1 MRKEGQSRP
10 KKPVYKRVCFWV
22 LVVVVAFFVAVMAM
36 PMPEDSGTGQEEPS
50 TATTEQ
56 EQQDTEE
63 PAEEETPAVDAPD
76 VAKDL
81 DSKYCTYVRM
91 SNNCL
96 KGVLN
101 EDNDP
106 ATTYTK
112 CTQSR
117 DFFMQAQEKI
127 SAARTDANKD
137 VADCAEAV
145 VQCMYS
151 ACGNIQKYLDDGKTK
166 DLSAAQTDIQDMN
179 TLKAEFETRR
189 QAYLEKCGIGDQY
202 EPLNYDYE

>member
-1 MRKEGQSRP
+1 MRKEGQGGP
-10 KKPVYKRVCFWV
+10 KKPVYKRVWFWV
-22 LVVVVAFFVAVMAM
+22 LVVVVVFFIAVMAT
-36 PMPEDSGTGQEEPS
+36 PLPEDSGTEQEEQS
-50 TATTEQ
+50 AAV
-56 EQQDTEE
+56 EQQKEETTE
-63 PAEEETPAVDAPD
+63 PAEEEAPAVDAPD

>member
-10 KKPVYKRVCFWV
+10 KKPVYKRVWFWV

-117 DFFMQAQEKI
+117 DFLCRRKRKSAQPVPTPT
-127 SAARTDANKD
+127 RTWLT
-137 VADCAEAV
+137 
-145 VQCMYS
+145 VQRPLYS
-151 ACGNIQKYLDDGKTK
+151 ACIPHVETSRNTWTTGKPRT
-166 DLSAAQTDIQDMN
+166 
-179 TLKAEFETRR
+179 
-189 QAYLEKCGIGDQY
+189 
-202 EPLNYDYE
+202 

>member
-1 MRKEGQSRP
+1 MRKEGQGGP
-10 KKPVYKRVCFWV
+10 KKPVYKRVWFWV
-22 LVVVVAFFVAVMAM
+22 LVVVVAFFIAVMAT
-36 PMPEDSGTGQEEPS
+36 PLPEDSGTEQEEQS
-50 TATTEQ
+50 SAV
-56 EQQDTEE
+56 EQQKEENTE
-63 PAEEETPAVDAPD
+63 PAEEKATAVDAPD
-76 VAKDL
+76 IAKDL

-96 KGVLN
+96 KGVLD

-112 CTQSR
+112 CTKSK

-127 SAARTDANKD
+127 SAARTDAIKD
-137 VADCAEAV
+137 VADCAEAI

-151 ACGNIQKYLDDGKTK
+151 ACGNIQKYLDDGKTG

-179 TLKAEFETRR
+179 TLKTEFETRR

>member
-1 MRKEGQSRP
+1 MRKEGQGGP
-10 KKPVYKRVCFWV
+10 KKPVYKRVWFWV
-22 LVVVVAFFVAVMAM
+22 LVVVVAFFVAVMAT
-36 PMPEDSGTGQEEPS
+36 PLPEDSGTGQEEQN
-50 TATTEQ
+50 AAA
-56 EQQDTEE
+56 EQQQEETTE

-151 ACGNIQKYLDDGKTK
+151 ACGNIQKYLDDGKTR

-179 TLKAEFETRR
+179 TLKTEFEMRR

>member
-1 MRKEGQSRP
+1 MRKEGQGGP
-10 KKPVYKRVCFWV
+10 KKPVYKRVWFWV
-22 LVVVVAFFVAVMAM
+22 LVVVVAFFVAVMAT
-36 PMPEDSGTGQEEPS
+36 PLPEDSGTGQEEQN
-50 TATTEQ
+50 AAA
-56 EQQDTEE
+56 EQQQEETTE

-137 VADCAEAV
+137 VADCAEAI

-151 ACGNIQKYLDDGKTK
+151 ACGNIQKYLDDGKTR

-179 TLKAEFETRR
+179 TLKTEFETRR

>member
-10 KKPVYKRVCFWV
+10 KKPVYKRVWFWV

-151 ACGNIQKYLDDGKTK
+151 ASRNTWTTGKPRT
-166 DLSAAQTDIQDMN
+166 
-179 TLKAEFETRR
+179 
-189 QAYLEKCGIGDQY
+189 
-202 EPLNYDYE
+202 

>member
-10 KKPVYKRVCFWV
+10 KKPVYKRVWFWV

-63 PAEEETPAVDAPD
+63 LAEEETPAVDAPD

>member
-1 MRKEGQSRP
+1 MRKEEQGGP
-10 KKPVYKRVCFWV
+10 KKPVYKRVWFWV
-22 LVVVVAFFVAVMAM
+22 LVVVVVFFIAVMAT
-36 PMPEDSGTGQEEPS
+36 PLPEDSGTEQEEQS
-50 TATTEQ
+50 AAV
-56 EQQDTEE
+56 EQQKEETTE

-127 SAARTDANKD
+127 SAARTDAIKD
-137 VADCAEAV
+137 VADCAEAI

-151 ACGNIQKYLDDGKTK
+151 ACGNIQKYLDDGKTR

-179 TLKAEFETRR
+179 TLKTEFETRR
-189 QAYLEKCGIGDQY
+189 QAYMEKCGIGDQY

>member
-1 MRKEGQSRP
+1 MRKEGQGGP
-10 KKPVYKRVCFWV
+10 KKPVYKRVWFWV
-22 LVVVVAFFVAVMAM
+22 LVVVVAFFIAVMAT
-36 PMPEDSGTGQEEPS
+36 PLPEDSGTEQEEQS
-50 TATTEQ
+50 SAV
-56 EQQDTEE
+56 EQQKEENTE
-63 PAEEETPAVDAPD
+63 PAEENAPAVDAPD

-96 KGVLN
+96 KGVLD

-112 CTQSR
+112 CTKSK

-127 SAARTDANKD
+127 SAARTDAIKD
-137 VADCAEAV
+137 VADCAEAI

-151 ACGNIQKYLDDGKTK
+151 ACGNIQKYLDDGKTG

-179 TLKAEFETRR
+179 TLKTEFETRR

>member
-1 MRKEGQSRP
+1 MRKEGHGGP
-10 KKPVYKRVCFWV
+10 KKPVYKRVWFWV
-22 LVVVVAFFVAVMAM
+22 LVVVVAFFIAVMAT
-36 PMPEDSGTGQEEPS
+36 PLPEDSGTEQEEQS
-50 TATTEQ
+50 AAV
-56 EQQDTEE
+56 EQQKEENTE
-63 PAEEETPAVDAPD
+63 PAEEEAPAVDAPD

-112 CTQSR
+112 CSQSR

>member
-1 MRKEGQSRP
+1 MRKEGQGGP
-10 KKPVYKRVCFWV
+10 KKPVYKRVWFWV
-22 LVVVVAFFVAVMAM
+22 LVVVVVFFIAVMAT
-36 PMPEDSGTGQEEPS
+36 PLPEDSGTEQEEQS
-50 TATTEQ
+50 SAV
-56 EQQDTEE
+56 EQQKEETTE
-63 PAEEETPAVDAPD
+63 PAEEEAPAVDAPD

-91 SNNCL
+91 SNNCI
-96 KGVLN
+96 KGVLD

-112 CTQSR
+112 CTKSK

-127 SAARTDANKD
+127 SAARTDAIKE

>member
-1 MRKEGQSRP
+1 MRKEGQGGP
-10 KKPVYKRVCFWV
+10 KKPVYKRVWFWV
-22 LVVVVAFFVAVMAM
+22 LVVVVAFFIAVMAT
-36 PMPEDSGTGQEEPS
+36 PSPEDSGTEQEEQS
-50 TATTEQ
+50 AAA
-56 EQQDTEE
+56 EQQKEETTE
-63 PAEEETPAVDAPD
+63 PAEEEAPAVDAPD

-96 KGVLN
+96 KGVLD

-112 CTQSR
+112 CTKSK

>member
-1 MRKEGQSRP
+1 MRKEGQGGP
-10 KKPVYKRVCFWV
+10 KKPVYKRVWFWA
-22 LVVVVAFFVAVMAM
+22 LVVVVVFFIAVMAT
-36 PMPEDSGTGQEEPS
+36 PLPEDSGTEQEEQS
-50 TATTEQ
+50 SAV
-56 EQQDTEE
+56 EQQKEETTE
-63 PAEEETPAVDAPD
+63 PAEEEAPAVDAPD

-96 KGVLN
+96 KGVLD

-112 CTQSR
+112 CTKSK

-127 SAARTDANKD
+127 SAARTDAIKD
-137 VADCAEAV
+137 VADCAEAI

-151 ACGNIQKYLDDGKTK
+151 ACGNIQKYLDDGKTG
-166 DLSAAQTDIQDMN
+166 DLSAAQMDIQDMN
-179 TLKAEFETRR
+179 TLKTEFETRR

>member
-1 MRKEGQSRP
+1 MRKEGQGGP
-10 KKPVYKRVCFWV
+10 KKPVYKRVWFWV
-22 LVVVVAFFVAVMAM
+22 LVVVVVFFIAVMAT
-36 PMPEDSGTGQEEPS
+36 PLPEDSGTEQEEQS
-50 TATTEQ
+50 AAV
-56 EQQDTEE
+56 EQQKEETTE
-63 PAEEETPAVDAPD
+63 PAEEEAPAVDAPD

-96 KGVLN
+96 KGVLD
-101 EDNDP
+101 EGNDP

-112 CTQSR
+112 CTNSK

-127 SAARTDANKD
+127 SAARTDAIKD
-137 VADCAEAV
+137 VADCAEAI

-151 ACGNIQKYLDDGKTK
+151 ACGNIQKYLDDGKTR

-179 TLKAEFETRR
+179 TLKTEFEMRR

>member
-1 MRKEGQSRP
+1 MRKEGQGGP
-10 KKPVYKRVCFWV
+10 KKPVYKRVWFWV
-22 LVVVVAFFVAVMAM
+22 LVVVVAFFIAVMAT
-36 PMPEDSGTGQEEPS
+36 PLPEDSGTEQEEQS
-50 TATTEQ
+50 SAV
-56 EQQDTEE
+56 EQQKEENTE
-63 PAEEETPAVDAPD
+63 PAEEKAPAVDAPD

-96 KGVLN
+96 KGVLD

-112 CTQSR
+112 CTKSK

-127 SAARTDANKD
+127 SAARTDAIKD
-137 VADCAEAV
+137 VADCAEAI

-151 ACGNIQKYLDDGKTK
+151 ACGNIQKYLDDGKTG

-179 TLKAEFETRR
+179 TLKTEFETRR

>member
-1 MRKEGQSRP
+1 MRKEGQGGP
-10 KKPVYKRVCFWV
+10 KKPVYKRVWFWV
-22 LVVVVAFFVAVMAM
+22 LVVVVVFFVAVMAT
-36 PMPEDSGTGQEEPS
+36 PLPEDSGTEQEEQS
-50 TATTEQ
+50 AAVEQQKEETTEQ
-56 EQQDTEE
+56 
-63 PAEEETPAVDAPD
+63 AEEEAPAVDAPD

-96 KGVLN
+96 KGVLD

-112 CTQSR
+112 CTKSK

-127 SAARTDANKD
+127 SAARTDAIKD

-166 DLSAAQTDIQDMN
+166 DLSAAQMDIQDMN
-179 TLKAEFETRR
+179 TLKTEFETRR

>member
-1 MRKEGQSRP
+1 MRKEGQGGP
-10 KKPVYKRVCFWV
+10 KKPVYKKAWFWV
-22 LVVVVAFFVAVMAM
+22 LVVVVVFFIAVMAT
-36 PMPEDSGTGQEEPS
+36 PLPEDSGTEQEEQS
-50 TATTEQ
+50 AAV
-56 EQQDTEE
+56 EQQKEETTE
-63 PAEEETPAVDAPD
+63 PAEEGAPAVDAPD
-76 VAKDL
+76 IAKDL

-96 KGVLN
+96 KGVLD

-112 CTQSR
+112 CTNSK
-117 DFFMQAQEKI
+117 DFFIQAQEKI
-127 SAARTDANKD
+127 SAARTDAIKD
-137 VADCAEAV
+137 VADCAEAI

-151 ACGNIQKYLDDGKTK
+151 ACGNIQKYLDDGKTR

-179 TLKAEFETRR
+179 TLKTEFETRR

>member
-1 MRKEGQSRP
+1 MRKEGQGGP
-10 KKPVYKRVCFWV
+10 KKPVYKRVWFWV
-22 LVVVVAFFVAVMAM
+22 LVVVVAFFIAVMAT
-36 PMPEDSGTGQEEPS
+36 PLPEDSGTGQEEQN
-50 TATTEQ
+50 AAA
-56 EQQDTEE
+56 EQQQEETTE

-137 VADCAEAV
+137 VADCAGAV

-179 TLKAEFETRR
+179 TLKVMFETAR
-189 QAYLEKCGIGDQY
+189 QEYLEKCGIGDQY

>member
-1 MRKEGQSRP
+1 MRKEGQGGP
-10 KKPVYKRVCFWV
+10 KKPVYKRVWFWV
-22 LVVVVAFFVAVMAM
+22 LVVVVAFFVAVMAT
-36 PMPEDSGTGQEEPS
+36 PLPEDSGTGQEEQN
-50 TATTEQ
+50 AAA
-56 EQQDTEE
+56 EQQQEETTE

-151 ACGNIQKYLDDGKTK
+151 ACGNIQKYLDDGKTR

-179 TLKAEFETRR
+179 TLKTEFETRR

>member
-1 MRKEGQSRP
+1 MRKEGQGGP
-10 KKPVYKRVCFWV
+10 KKPVYKRVLFWV
-22 LVVVVAFFVAVMAM
+22 LVVVVVFFIAVMAT
-36 PMPEDSGTGQEEPS
+36 PLPEDSGTEQEEQS
-50 TATTEQ
+50 AAV
-56 EQQDTEE
+56 EQQKEETTE
-63 PAEEETPAVDAPD
+63 PAEEEAPAVDAPE

-96 KGVLN
+96 KGVLD

-112 CTQSR
+112 CTKSK

-127 SAARTDANKD
+127 SAARTDAIKD
-137 VADCAEAV
+137 VADCAEAI

-151 ACGNIQKYLDDGKTK
+151 ACGNIQKYLDDGKTR

-179 TLKAEFETRR
+179 TLKTEFETRR
-189 QAYLEKCGIGDQY
+189 QAYMEKCGIGDQY

>member
-1 MRKEGQSRP
+1 MRKEGQGGP
-10 KKPVYKRVCFWV
+10 KKPVYKRVWFWV
-22 LVVVVAFFVAVMAM
+22 LVVVVAFFIAVMAT
-36 PMPEDSGTGQEEPS
+36 PLPEDSGTEQEEQS
-50 TATTEQ
+50 AAVEQQNEETTEQ
-56 EQQDTEE
+56 
-63 PAEEETPAVDAPD
+63 AEEEAHAVDATD

-96 KGVLN
+96 KGVLD

-112 CTQSR
+112 CTKSK

-127 SAARTDANKD
+127 SAARTDAIKD
-137 VADCAEAV
+137 VADCAEAI

-151 ACGNIQKYLDDGKTK
+151 ACGNIQKYLDDGKTR

-179 TLKAEFETRR
+179 TLKTEFEMRR

>member
-1 MRKEGQSRP
+1 MRKEGQGGP
-10 KKPVYKRVCFWV
+10 KKPVYKRVWFWV
-22 LVVVVAFFVAVMAM
+22 LVVVVVFFVAVMAT
-36 PMPEDSGTGQEEPS
+36 PLPEDSGTEQEEQS
-50 TATTEQ
+50 SAVEQQKEETTEP
-56 EQQDTEE
+56 EKEE
-63 PAEEETPAVDAPD
+63 APAVDDPD

-91 SNNCL
+91 SNNCI
-96 KGVLN
+96 KGVLD

-112 CTQSR
+112 CTKSK

-127 SAARTDANKD
+127 SAARTDAIKD
-137 VADCAEAV
+137 VADCAEAI

-151 ACGNIQKYLDDGKTK
+151 ACGNIQKYLDDGKTR

>member
-1 MRKEGQSRP
+1 MRKEGQGGP
-10 KKPVYKRVCFWV
+10 KKPVYKKAWFWV
-22 LVVVVAFFVAVMAM
+22 LVVVVVFFVAVMAT
-36 PMPEDSGTGQEEPS
+36 PLPEDSGTEQEEQS
-50 TATTEQ
+50 AAV
-56 EQQDTEE
+56 EQQKEETTE
-63 PAEEETPAVDAPD
+63 PAEEEAPAVDAPD

-96 KGVLN
+96 KGVLD

-112 CTQSR
+112 CTKSK

-127 SAARTDANKD
+127 SAARTDAIKD

>member
-1 MRKEGQSRP
+1 MRKEGQDGP
-10 KKPVYKRVCFWV
+10 KKPVYKRVWFWV
-22 LVVVVAFFVAVMAM
+22 LVVVVAFFIAVMAT
-36 PMPEDSGTGQEEPS
+36 PLPEDSGTEQEEQS
-50 TATTEQ
+50 AAV
-56 EQQDTEE
+56 EQQKEETTE

-81 DSKYCTYVRM
+81 DSKNCTYVRM

-112 CTQSR
+112 CTKSK

-127 SAARTDANKD
+127 SAARTDAVKD
-137 VADCAEAV
+137 VADCAEAI

-151 ACGNIQKYLDDGKTK
+151 ACGNIQKYLDDGKTR

-179 TLKAEFETRR
+179 TLKTEFEMRR

>member
-10 KKPVYKRVCFWV
+10 KKPVYKRVWFWV

>member
-1 MRKEGQSRP
+1 MRKKGQGGP
-10 KKPVYKRVCFWV
+10 KKPVYKRVWFWV
-22 LVVVVAFFVAVMAM
+22 LVVVVAFFIAVMAT
-36 PMPEDSGTGQEEPS
+36 PLPEDSGTEQEEQS
-50 TATTEQ
+50 AAV
-56 EQQDTEE
+56 EQQKEETTE
-63 PAEEETPAVDAPD
+63 PAEEEAPAVDAPD